1 MKNTL
6 VLSIKYGVMAAVTI
20 HIATQS
26 KFVKLFVWLIRLC
39 KAEYS
44 IETVGTKTLRSV
56 IEQGEKDFA
65 EGKGKVMTIEELRS
79 MANEV
84 A

>member
-1 MKNTL
+1 
-6 VLSIKYGVMAAVTI
+6 MAAVNI

-26 KFVKLFVWLIRLC
+26 RFVKLFVGLIRLC

-44 IETVGTKTLRSV
+44 IETVGTKSLRSV

-65 EGKGKVMTIEELRS
+65 EGKGKIMTLDELRALS
-79 MANEV
+79 NEV

>member
-1 MKNTL
+1 
-6 VLSIKYGVMAAVTI
+6 MAAVTI